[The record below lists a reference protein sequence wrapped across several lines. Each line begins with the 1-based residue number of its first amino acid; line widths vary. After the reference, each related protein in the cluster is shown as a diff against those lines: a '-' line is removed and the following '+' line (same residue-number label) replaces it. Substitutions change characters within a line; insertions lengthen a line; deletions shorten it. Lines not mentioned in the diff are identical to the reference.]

1 MLNFFSGKF
10 FEKGFLKKLKI
21 FSGKFF
27 KGMDG
32 KPCPHIKPKVGR
44 G

>member
-1 MLNFFSGKF
+1 MLKFFSGNF